1 MQSRKPFFHRRE
13 EALRHRA
20 AYDPLGKFQRIA
32 VARLEF
38 DPHITELSVAAG
50 LLLVPPLDG
59 NLFPNGLAVSDLRLF
74 QGNLHAEFTL

>member
-1 MQSRKPFFHRRE
+1 MVGAVVQGSLQSYHRITRQGSLLDAVAQALFHRRE

-50 LLLVPPLDG
+50 LLLVPPL
-59 NLFPNGLAVSDLRLF
+59 VSR
-74 QGNLHAEFTL
+74 